1 MVTAELLCE
10 RQAEL
15 WDEYESLLKMG
26 KGGMGSPEEE
36 QILRRLGWWD
46 TAEREHRLKHPDTK
60 CIHGLNATSDKAL
73 VCCWYCAFTGIW
85 VSGDTPLRKET

>member
-1 MVTAELLCE
+1 MVTAELLVQ

-15 WDEYESLLKMG
+15 WNEYESLLKMG
-26 KGGMGSPEEE
+26 KAGLGSPEEE

-46 TAEREHRLKHPDTK
+46 TAEREHRLRNPDTK
-60 CIHGLNATSDKAL
+60 CIHGLNATCDKAL

>member
-26 KGGMGSPEEE
+26 KAGLGSPEEE
-36 QILRRLGWWD
+36 QALRRLGWWD
-46 TAEREHRLKHPDTK
+46 TAERQHRLEHPDTG
-60 CIHGLNATSDKAL
+60 CIHGDKGCPDKSL
-73 VCCWYCAFTGIW
+73 VCCTVCAITGSWRYAI
-85 VSGDTPLRKET
+85 RKEAL